1 MANKRMFALSIVD
14 TDKFLEMPMTS
25 RYLYYE
31 LGMRGDDDGFVSNP
45 RKILRITGCRND
57 DLKKLA
63 EEGYIKIFDSGIL
76 VITDWHT
83 NNYIRSDRYQPTT
96 HQSEYK
102 LYYGGIPLGIPS
114 GIPSGSV
121 EQTKQDKISKE
132 QQQEI
137 KTERIVEKYNLKN
150 IIVTLISE
158 GHEQAAINHALLL
171 LNSSK
176 TKVRNPGAWLRRAL
190 EEGWTNSEMERK
202 EAERK
207 ENEAI
212 TAAVREVMERE
223 RRQAEE
229 EITTPEF
236 VDALKRHVLTKKEE
250 R

>member
-76 VITDWHT
+76 VITDWRT

-114 GIPSGSV
+114 GSV
-121 EQTKQDKISKE
+121 EQTRQDKISKE

-176 TKVRNPGAWLRRAL
+176 TKVRNPGAWLRAAV
-190 EEGWTNSEMERK
+190 EGNWTDA

-207 ENEAI
+207 EAARKENAEIAEAAREAMENDLKEAGQEEL
-212 TAAVREVMERE
+212 TTYWKEKQREHRKAVE
-223 RRQAEE
+223 
-229 EITTPEF
+229 
-236 VDALKRHVLTKKEE
+236 
-250 R
+250 